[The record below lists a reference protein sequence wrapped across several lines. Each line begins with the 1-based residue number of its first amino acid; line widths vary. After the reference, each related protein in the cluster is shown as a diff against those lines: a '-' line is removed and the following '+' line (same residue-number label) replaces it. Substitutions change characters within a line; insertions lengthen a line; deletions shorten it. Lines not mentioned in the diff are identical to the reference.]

1 MFVEMWGFRRLLLSS
16 NARIISNASYAC
28 GAGFQLSLLNS
39 ISVIIS
45 GFSFCLRRGTF
56 VGRKYPKASA
66 FLKESSQ
73 RTKNIFPCC
82 PSPVSLSRRCSEFS
96 MVVLPRLRRPACAFA
111 PRTPCF
117 ILLAPFYQRIRM
129 AGIRRRR
136 LKSEDRIN
144 SRRNRSGG
152 SWVKVFLF
160 FLQAFLFSLLLS
172 SFLFSRKEK
181 RKKRNFTPDSPAS
194 LWSS

>member
-1 MFVEMWGFRRLLLSS
+1 MCNISDYSASAKAYPKNVSSCVPIWRGSGGVGMMICFAAITAFCVLEAVFR
-16 NARIISNASYAC
+16 
-28 GAGFQLSLLNS
+28 LSLLSS

-117 ILLAPFYQRIRM
+117 ILLAPFYQRIRL
-129 AGIRRRR
+129 AGIRR
-136 LKSEDRIN
+136 
-144 SRRNRSGG
+144 
-152 SWVKVFLF
+152 
-160 FLQAFLFSLLLS
+160 
-172 SFLFSRKEK
+172 
-181 RKKRNFTPDSPAS
+181 
-194 LWSS
+194 

>member
-1 MFVEMWGFRRLLLSS
+1 MKLRQGFCICNCIFSSGFSFLFASFLFAFLLKRKEKEEP
-16 NARIISNASYAC
+16 A
-28 GAGFQLSLLNS
+28 LLHS

-117 ILLAPFYQRIRM
+117 ILLAPFYQRIRL
-129 AGIRRRR
+129 AGIRR
-136 LKSEDRIN
+136 
-144 SRRNRSGG
+144 
-152 SWVKVFLF
+152 
-160 FLQAFLFSLLLS
+160 
-172 SFLFSRKEK
+172 
-181 RKKRNFTPDSPAS
+181 
-194 LWSS
+194 